1 MSISGALHNALS
13 GLTAA
18 GKASEVVSNNIANAL
33 NPDYGPRA
41 LSLAARST
49 STSGGVAITG
59 VTRQVDA
66 FLLSDRRLASAELGF
81 DTTQSEF
88 LSRLE
93 SVLGTPN
100 EAGSLTARLADFDN
114 ALVTAVSRPDAAE
127 RLDSA
132 VNAARE
138 LSDGLN
144 RASEGVQTARRD
156 AEFAI
161 KEQVNRLNQALEEIA
176 ILNGKIVAGNA
187 RSNDTTALFDHRQTI
202 VNEISEMVP
211 VRIDDRAKGAI
222 AIYSTGG
229 AILLDGNAA
238 QIGFDANTTVTA
250 YTSIDN
256 GTLSGLTINGS
267 PLSTSKDSSPL
278 RGGTLI
284 GHFAVRDE
292 LAVEAQNQLDAIARD
307 LIERFNDASV
317 DPTITPGD
325 TGLFTDA
332 GAVFDP
338 VAEVG
343 LATRIS
349 LNAAVDPSQ
358 GGESWHLRD
367 GIYATTP
374 GYVGDSSVLQAMT
387 DAMNALRTPAS
398 GDFGTG
404 SYSAASLAS
413 TFLSQ
418 IASDRLQSDQ
428 RLSFSSTQHDE
439 LTQME
444 LARGVDSDAELQR
457 LIVIEQVYAANARI
471 IEVAEDMLERLT
483 RI

>member
-33 NPDYGPRA
+33 NPDYGPRS

-49 STSGGVAITG
+49 STSGGVAIVG
-59 VTRQVDA
+59 IRREVDA
-66 FLLSDRRLASAELGF
+66 FLLSDRRIASAELGF
-81 DTTQSEF
+81 DETQSTF

-93 SVLGTPN
+93 TILGTPN

-114 ALVTAVSRPDAAE
+114 ALVTAISRPDASE
-127 RLDSA
+127 RLDAA
-132 VNAARE
+132 VNSARDLAE
-138 LSDGLN
+138 GLN
-144 RASEGVQTARRD
+144 RASDGVQTARRD

-161 KEQVNRLNQALEEIA
+161 KEQVNRLNQALEEVK
-176 ILNGKIVAGNA
+176 ILNGKIVAGNT
-187 RSNDTTALFDHRQTI
+187 RSNDTTALYDHRQTI
-202 VNEISEMVP
+202 INEIAEMVP
-211 VRIDDRAKGAI
+211 LRVDDRANGAI
-222 AIYSTGG
+222 AMYSTGG

-238 QIGFDANTTVTA
+238 EIGFDANTTVTA
-250 YTSIDN
+250 YSSVSN
-256 GTLSGLTINGS
+256 GSLSGLTINGS
-267 PLSTSKDSSPL
+267 AIETSTDRSPL

-292 LAVEAQNQLDAIARD
+292 LAVEAQSQLDAMARD
-307 LIERFNDASV
+307 LLERFEDAAV

-325 TGLFTDA
+325 AGLFTDA
-332 GAVFDP
+332 GIVFDP
-338 VAEVG
+338 VNEVG
-343 LATRIS
+343 LASRIS
-349 LNAAVDPSQ
+349 VNAAVDPIE
-358 GGESWHLRD
+358 GGETWRLRD
-367 GIYATTP
+367 GIYATGP
-374 GYVGDSSVLQAMT
+374 GFVGDSSILQAMT
-387 DAMNALRTPAS
+387 DAMNQLRTPNS

-404 SYSAASLAS
+404 SFTAASMAS

-418 IASDRLQSDQ
+418 VASDRLQSDQ
-428 RLSFSSTQHDE
+428 RLSFSTTQHDE

-471 IEVAEDMLERLT
+471 IEVAEEMLDRLT